1 MAEHLYY
8 ETERALGEYLM
19 LHYGEG
25 SAVLPYA
32 FGPAEALDFPAR
44 CVTECLDAARVPAD
58 GRALDLGCAV
68 GRSSFELARV
78 CGQVIG
84 VDYSHAFIA
93 AAQRLRREGSLAF
106 NYLEEGGLV
115 LDAVARVPAGID
127 RGRVAFEQ
135 GDAQAPRP
143 GLGLFD
149 VVVLANLIDRLREPR
164 RCLAQLP
171 GLVRRGGQLIITSP
185 YTWLEEYTPREQWLG
200 GFEQNGRRIKTIDTL
215 RELLSPAFELTGRK
229 DLPLL
234 IREHAR
240 KYQWSVA
247 EATVWRKR

>member
-149 VVVLANLIDRLREPR
+149 VVVLANLIDHGRPIHFIPSRLS
-164 RCLAQLP
+164 LAQEGP
-171 GLVRRGGQLIITSP
+171 CVSGLFKVRVSVANDSGASVVLQGNAPALQKGLTFAAGE
-185 YTWLEEYTPREQWLG
+185 T
-200 GFEQNGRRIKTIDTL
+200 KTIEIDHL
-215 RELLSPAFELTGRK
+215 GI
-229 DLPLL
+229 L
-234 IREHAR
+234 IGVGPGIGQHHVEIQHRA
-240 KYQWSVA
+240 VG
-247 EATVWRKR
+247 